1 MNTPKLR
8 ALLPLLPVLVG
19 CEPAGQDD
27 GNDDGEA
34 FCGLSPDGPAEP
46 WFSLETFNR
55 ASPLQDGD
63 DLAVQCGFQGAF
75 MIPFDASLGG
85 FEPTG
90 DSVRFQITLDV
101 EGFNVGPNGHFAQ
114 STIDLFVGCCNSS
127 YGCYYQ
133 TTYFI
138 VFPPDIIDDP
148 SVVHGLPG
156 KLSVNMDIP
165 QGDVLQEVDVTM
177 WARPGPD
184 WDICSYTGYLG
195 EPLPPA
201 TSIPIPGVG

>member
-8 ALLPLLPVLVG
+8 ALLPLLPALLG
-19 CEPAGQDD
+19 CEPAGQDGDAD
-27 GNDDGEA
+27 GSDEGEA
-34 FCGLSPDGPAEP
+34 FCGLTPDGPAEP
-46 WFSLETFNR
+46 WFALQAGGDPL
-55 ASPLQDGD
+55 ASGD

-75 MIPFDASLGG
+75 MVPFDATLGG

-90 DSVRFQITLDV
+90 DSVRFQISLDV

-114 STIDLFVGCCNSS
+114 STIDLFVGCCDGY

-138 VFPPDIIDDP
+138 IFPPDLIDDP
-148 SVVHGLPG
+148 SVIHGLPG
-156 KLSVNMDIP
+156 KLTVNMDIP

-177 WARPGPD
+177 WAMPD
-184 WDICSYTGYLG
+184 GNWDFCLNTGYFSD
-195 EPLPPA
+195 PLPLA
-201 TSIPIPGVG
+201 TTIPIPG